1 MTTMALATVLAGCA
15 VAGGGGVSG
24 PADAKTKT
32 IRTASSI
39 TAAERQQGAEAH
51 PQLLQEFGGAYAG
64 PQAAYVGRIGQN
76 IAVQSS
82 LSHARSDFTVTL
94 LNSPVNHAFAIPGGY
109 NYVTRALMA
118 LINDEAE
125 LAGLL
130 GPEGGTTG
138 RAKGRG

>member
-1 MTTMALATVLAGCA
+1 MHLMTRRMTTMALATVLAGCA

-64 PQAAYVGRIGQN
+64 PQAASVRSEERRVGREG
-76 IAVQSS
+76 VSTCSS
-82 LSHARSDFTVTL
+82 RW
-94 LNSPVNHAFAIPGGY
+94 SPY
-109 NYVTRALMA
+109 Q
-118 LINDEAE
+118 
-125 LAGLL
+125 
-130 GPEGGTTG
+130 
-138 RAKGRG
+138 